1 VSLRPQ
7 LRRDRHPTI
16 FRPRG
21 TPLFEA
27 TVLPHL
33 LFGCGDD
40 IFGGNLGVT
49 SLRDTISSRRCTSAT
64 PPFGLRP
71 RPSGTF
77 GLWARPIPPHHL
89 GSSIGQAFQSHLLG
103 SGLDPSRPTSLETP
117 QSPQPP
123 PAAPGPNHLLR
134 RRSLSRC
141 QPTTYSPGCT
151 PPPSVDVNHG

>member
-1 VSLRPQ
+1 VLGTSVFALHAASFTTHPPPPHSTRAIKSTKTPSISLESVLRACGLYELSFTRLDALFLAVLSCFSPDFVSLRPQ

-40 IFGGNLGVT
+40 ILGGNLGVT

-64 PPFGLRP
+64 PPFA
-71 RPSGTF
+71 F
-77 GLWARPIPPHHL
+77 GHLWAL
-89 GSSIGQAFQSHLLG
+89 GSTH
-103 SGLDPSRPTSLETP
+103 PSP
-117 QSPQPP
+117 
-123 PAAPGPNHLLR
+123 
-134 RRSLSRC
+134 
-141 QPTTYSPGCT
+141 PTTSEA
-151 PPPSVDVNHG
+151 V